1 MILKTNIPK
10 LDEML
15 GGGLRSEASTLISSS
30 PGIRSLQ
37 FLHQIIYSRLKQ
49 GDKVFYLA
57 INKKP
62 QIIRKQFRD
71 YDWDISSF
79 EKSGKFVFVDV
90 YQKIMEKKSFD
101 DLSRYVY
108 DFIGKLKSRGLFAI
122 DSLSSFL
129 DIYGTSNEV
138 MEFIKKISNSYKDMT
153 MIAMLVEWPYKKS
166 IISKLRDYF
175 DCVINLKSIEKD
187 IILRKY
193 FTVSKA
199 NWIKRLQRRG
209 IMFDVLYPGGV
220 REYVPKILVTG
231 PYNSG
236 KSTFTHAISTKAT
249 SVDRLGTTVALD
261 YGHVDYKEYVA
272 DVFGTP
278 GQIRFDP
285 LLNMLGHR
293 AIGLFLVIDS
303 TRPETFARAE
313 EMISRCNASKLP
325 YIVIANKQDLKSAL
339 SVNQIRKRLSLPK
352 TAKIIPCIA
361 VRKKG
366 LNRALDALFNEIGG

>member
-108 DFIGKLKSRGLFAI
+108 DVIGKLKSRGLFAI

-138 MEFIKKISNSYKDMT
+138 ME
-153 MIAMLVEWPYKKS
+153 
-166 IISKLRDYF
+166 
-175 DCVINLKSIEKD
+175 
-187 IILRKY
+187 
-193 FTVSKA
+193 
-199 NWIKRLQRRG
+199 
-209 IMFDVLYPGGV
+209 
-220 REYVPKILVTG
+220 
-231 PYNSG
+231 
-236 KSTFTHAISTKAT
+236 
-249 SVDRLGTTVALD
+249 
-261 YGHVDYKEYVA
+261 
-272 DVFGTP
+272 
-278 GQIRFDP
+278 
-285 LLNMLGHR
+285 
-293 AIGLFLVIDS
+293 
-303 TRPETFARAE
+303 
-313 EMISRCNASKLP
+313 
-325 YIVIANKQDLKSAL
+325 
-339 SVNQIRKRLSLPK
+339 
-352 TAKIIPCIA
+352 
-361 VRKKG
+361 
-366 LNRALDALFNEIGG
+366 